1 MPIRTSTVV
10 VLALAVALAACSRA
24 TEATTTLAPTT
35 IASTAPS
42 TVPSYG
48 VSVIGPDL
56 PGDLAAEVAATYEM
70 ALGLPDADPE
80 VGPQLGRYLANVA
93 APALDRDLIVEPV
106 ATSAEAYGEHVAVVT
121 AGDDVVLAVSPDGT
135 DWRVVGVK
143 LASLGES
150 PWYGDAPRQ
159 IFVIGSDARTGED
172 PIRLR
177 ADSLHIISMTPDGAH
192 ISIVGIPRDSWVET
206 PKGGMNKFTNIMSG
220 TGPEAIVTTGETLTG
235 LDIDGYIVTGFQG
248 FAQLINA
255 YGGFD
260 VDIPFAMNE
269 PKSKA
274 FFNAGVQ
281 LLDGIEALA
290 FARNR
295 TLAGGD
301 FTRSFHQ
308 GVIMQ
313 WGMREVH
320 NRGIG
325 EVPSSLALLEKHTW
339 TDFDAETLL
348 LISAGVFEQ
357 EDGLAVPNIVLDG
370 VAGTAGSASVVFL
383 SDSVQEA
390 FADMADGILE
400 VDNSGS

>member
-1 MPIRTSTVV
+1 MRLRISLT
-10 VLALAVALAACSRA
+10 LLVALTTALTACSN
-24 TEATTTLAPTT
+24 EAAPTT
-35 IASTAPS
+35 TTTTTTPPTTQAPTTTTPPVS
-42 TVPSYG
+42 E
-48 VSVIGPDL
+48 VSVAGADL
-56 PGDLAAEVAATYEM
+56 PGDLGDETRAVYEA
-70 ALGLPDADPE
+70 ALGFDGAAPQVRPALAAHLDAI
-80 VGPQLGRYLANVA
+80 G
-93 APALDRDLIVEPV
+93 APALEEPLIIEANV
-106 ATSAEAYGEHVAVVT
+106 SRAEAYGEHVAVVT
-121 AGDDVVLAVSPDGT
+121 SGDDVILATSRNGL

-143 LASLGES
+143 LASLGQA
-150 PWYGDAPRQ
+150 PWYGDEPRQ
-159 IFVIGSDARTGED
+159 IFVIGSDARTGQD
-172 PIRLR
+172 PLKLR

-206 PKGGMNKFTNIMSG
+206 PSGGMNKFTNILSG

-235 LDIDGYIVTGFQG
+235 LDIDGYVITGFQG
-248 FAQLINA
+248 FAQMINA

-274 FFNAGVQ
+274 YFNAGVQ

-313 WGMREVH
+313 WAMREVQR
-320 NRGIG
+320 RGIEEG
-325 EVPSSLALLEKHTW
+325 PSSLALLDRYTW

-348 LISAGVFEQ
+348 LISAAIFEQ

-370 VAGTAGSASVVFL
+370 VPGMAGSASVVFL
-383 SDSVQEA
+383 SDSVQDT

-400 VDNSGS
+400 VDE